1 MIRFIE
7 AGLKGMRLKEKNLI
21 GMMVKISDTAGGVV
35 YPDGSVSKTV
45 TEDDK
50 SKLEQGIKK
59 AEEIL
64 IQAGA
69 DKNNILVTN
78 PQGAH
83 PGGTAAIGKV
93 TDKNLETEIKNLY
106 ICDASVFP
114 TSPGMPPILT
124 IVALAKKLAK
134 DLAA

>member
-1 MIRFIE
+1 
-7 AGLKGMRLKEKNLI
+7 MRLKEKNLI
-21 GMMVKISDTAGGVV
+21 GIMVKISDTPGGVV
-35 YPDGSVSKTV
+35 YPDGSVSKKV
-45 TEDDK
+45 TGDDK
-50 SKLEQGIKK
+50 SKLEQGINK
-59 AEEIL
+59 AVEIL
-64 IQAGA
+64 IKAGA
-69 DKNNILVTN
+69 DKNSILVTN

-93 TDKNLETEIKNLY
+93 INNKLETEVKNLY

-134 DLAA
+134 EAA